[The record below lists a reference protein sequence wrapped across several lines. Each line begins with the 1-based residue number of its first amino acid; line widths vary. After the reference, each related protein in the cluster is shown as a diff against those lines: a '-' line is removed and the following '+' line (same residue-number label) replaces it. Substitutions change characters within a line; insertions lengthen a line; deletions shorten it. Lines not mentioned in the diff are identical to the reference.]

1 MHTLSDALQNGN
13 IHFFRL
19 LTLLSSARHKPLH
32 DAGQT
37 TDFLYK
43 PVSDNTHK
51 EYPEAQS
58 HVLDKLRPRLM
69 KDDPGRQGD
78 EEDDARQD
86 IEDSASETREEDAD
100 PLDEHDRQQDGKE
113 GNFQK

>member
-1 MHTLSDALQNGN
+1 MSDALPNGN

-19 LTLLSSARHKPLH
+19 LTIYLLARHKPFH
-32 DAGQT
+32 DARQT
-37 TDFLYK
+37 SDFLYK
-43 PVSDNTHK
+43 PVGNHVHK
-51 EYPEAQS
+51 EDPEAQS
-58 HVLDKLRPRLM
+58 HILDKLRPRLM